1 MRCSTM
7 ATIGLAV
14 AMIATSTAC
23 VRRTIAITSTPSEAL
38 VFVNDREVGR
48 TPCEVEFQFY
58 GEYDVRLR
66 HDGYEPVI
74 GSGMASAPLW
84 DFIGA
89 DLVCEMIPAQLESKV
104 SWHFDMIPA
113 DHDHA
118 RLFARA
124 LDLRKSVLDTPAS
137 QADAATA
144 VAPVVEGA
152 DGVDDATGEGA
163 LPAAGPAT
171 VPVPPTENPAQ
182 VPGEPGKVP

>member
-1 MRCSTM
+1 MRCGTLT
-7 ATIGLAV
+7 TIGLAV

-48 TPCEVEFQFY
+48 TPCEIEFQFY

-89 DLVCEMIPAQLESKV
+89 DLVCEMIPTQLESKV

-124 LDLRKSVLDTPAS
+124 LDLRKSVLEMPAIPADT
-137 QADAATA
+137 TTTT
-144 VAPVVEGA
+144 APVVEGA

-163 LPAAGPAT
+163 LPPAGAST
-171 VPVPPTENPAQ
+171 VPVPPSENPAA
-182 VPGEPGKVP
+182 VPGEPAKAP